1 MMKWIGVCSMVAA
14 RNLEESLI
22 GPDLPGDADLIVEVL
37 KKPAEETCDK
47 AVAGDF
53 IHVHY
58 TGWSKKDGVMF
69 DSSIERDEPIVFPL
83 GAGVIIPGWDQGLV
97 GMCVGE
103 QRRLTIPS
111 GLAYGEEGAAD
122 VIKPNAT
129 LIFDVELVD
138 IGEDDGDF
146 SWDDFEDDL

>member
-1 MMKWIGVCSMVAA
+1 MVAA

-69 DSSIERDEPIVFPL
+69 DSSI
-83 GAGVIIPGWDQGLV
+83 
-97 GMCVGE
+97 
-103 QRRLTIPS
+103 
-111 GLAYGEEGAAD
+111 
-122 VIKPNAT
+122 
-129 LIFDVELVD
+129 
-138 IGEDDGDF
+138 
-146 SWDDFEDDL
+146 